1 MTDIISASNA
11 GCPPKTPEE
20 RIRNKAHSALL
31 SDADAAGTPTYLS
44 SFPQAHDLYEKLGY
58 TDIDYFDVDLNE
70 WGTKLSGYGVYR
82 QYTMVRQP
90 VKGSE

>member
-1 MTDIISASNA
+1 
-11 GCPPKTPEE
+11 
-20 RIRNKAHSALL
+20 
-31 SDADAAGTPTYLS
+31 
-44 SFPQAHDLYEKLGY
+44 LYGKLRY

-90 VKGSE
+90 VKDPTII

>member
-1 MTDIISASNA
+1 MLAVH
-11 GCPPKTPEE
+11 PKHQKKGLGTKL
-20 RIRNKAHSALL
+20 IQHCSQI
-31 SDADAAGTPTYLS
+31 ADAAGIPTYLS
-44 SFPQAHDLYEKLGY
+44 SFPQAHALYGKLRY

-90 VKGSE
+90 VKDPTII

>member
-1 MTDIISASNA
+1 MLAVHPKHQRKGFGTKLIQHCSA
-11 GCPPKTPEE
+11 
-20 RIRNKAHSALL
+20 I
-31 SDADAAGTPTYLS
+31 ADAAGTPTYLS
-44 SFPQAHDLYEKLGY
+44 SFPQAHDLYENLGY

-90 VKGSE
+90 VKGFE